1 MRFLKLKKKWS
12 IEDSFAPLHQPRRSI
27 TYTLKHL
34 DPHSVLLVL
43 DWAMKY
49 LPRKYR
55 ESQTD
60 WFGKRG
66 ISWHI
71 TTATRM
77 YEGQLQLLS
86 LVHLFE
92 SCYQD
97 SNTVLAV
104 IDDVL
109 KQLTETMRKVNR
121 VHLRQD
127 NAGCYHS
134 ASTLLAIQ
142 QVAKSHDVRIGL
154 DFSDPQGSKRSC
166 DRKAAA
172 IKNHIW
178 IYLNSGH
185 DFETADWMKTVIESS
200 GGVPG
205 VRVLL
210 CDTQTIPKLVSLK
223 WDGVSFINNIQ
234 YASEGIRVWRSY
246 AIKPGNFLPWSKFN
260 FPENYCAPVL
270 NILKETK
277 VLKAEFTP
285 VTARR
290 KSAQTQLTGD

>member
-142 QVAKSHDVRIGL
+142 QVAKGHDISIGL
-154 DFSDPQGSKRSC
+154 DFSDSQGKKGSC

-185 DFETADWMKTVIESS
+185 DFETADRMKTVIESS

-205 VRVLL
+205 VRVLHENL
-210 CDTQTIPKLVSLK
+210 EWDRWVFSIASASHLLTLHKLWPPYGQKGLQSLLILYK
-223 WDGVSFINNIQ
+223 DLKV
-234 YASEGIRVWRSY
+234 
-246 AIKPGNFLPWSKFN
+246 LSKFYHC
-260 FPENYCAPVL
+260 F
-270 NILKETK
+270 
-277 VLKAEFTP
+277 
-285 VTARR
+285 
-290 KSAQTQLTGD
+290 